1 MSRGDTFI
9 ELDGIVKVFPG
20 VRALDGVSFS
30 VKEGEVH
37 SLCGENGAGKSTLIK
52 VMTGV
57 HARDGGDYRVDGQSV
72 NFTSTS
78 EAIAAGVSCVYQELS
93 IASQL
98 DVAKNLFIGNLP
110 MKGKLVDHK
119 RLYKEA
125 EEILEILGMHISP
138 KTITGDLSVGQQ
150 QMIEIGRAL
159 TRNARLIIMDEP
171 TSSLSE
177 AETETLFTVI
187 HTLVERNI
195 AIIYISHK
203 LDEVMQLSDQIT
215 VIRDGK
221 NIISKPKDEFTTDE
235 LIANMIGRPLENLYL
250 KEPAEITTPMLEV
263 KNLTSPGVFRDI
275 SFTVRK
281 GEVVGFFGLV
291 GAGRSEIMRAI
302 FGVDKYTGGE
312 VIVDGKTLKG
322 GDPAR
327 AIEAGI
333 GFCTEDRKKEGLA
346 LRISILLNMTLV
358 KLKALSKAGVVDRH
372 AQREAA
378 DEYMKAISIKAP
390 SVNQLVG
397 NLSGGNQ
404 QKVVVAKWL
413 MMNPKVLI
421 VDEPTR
427 GIDVGS
433 KSEIYGILSDLA
445 KQGMAIIVVSSEIEE
460 IMGVCDRVVTI
471 YEGDLTADY
480 EITPELTREEIMA
493 SSIGQEY
500 TGKTRMTS
508 IDETIDERIE
518 AVEDVIAQTGS
529 DEKKTAEKAVA
540 EAKKEAMKAQAALEK
555 ARSAA
560 QEAGKGAK

>member
-1 MSRGDTFI
+1 MSKGDTFI
-9 ELDGIVKVFPG
+9 ELKGIVKLFPG
-20 VRALDGVSFS
+20 VRALDGVSFDIR
-30 VKEGEVH
+30 EGEVH

-57 HARDGGDYRVDGQSV
+57 HKRDGGDYLIDGKSV
-72 NFTSTS
+72 HFNSTT
-78 EAIAAGVSCVYQELS
+78 EGIAAGVSCVYQELS
-93 IASQL
+93 IAPQL
-98 DVAKNLFIGNLP
+98 DVAQNLFIGNLP
-110 MKGKLVDHK
+110 MKGGLIDHK
-119 RLYKEA
+119 MLYEKTT
-125 EEILEILGMHISP
+125 EILNELDMHISP
-138 KTITGDLSVGQQ
+138 KTIAGDLSVGQQ

-177 AETETLFTVI
+177 QETETLFNVI
-187 HTLVERNI
+187 RKLVDRNI

-203 LDEVMQLSDQIT
+203 LDEVMFLSDRIT

-221 NIISKPKDEFTTDE
+221 NIISKDKDQFTQDE

-263 KNLTSPGVFRDI
+263 KNLTRKGVFEDI

-291 GAGRSEIMRAI
+291 GAGRSEIMRAV
-302 FGVDKYTGGE
+302 FGVDKYDSGE
-312 VIVDGKTLKG
+312 VILDGKKLKG
-322 GDPAR
+322 GSPSA
-327 AIEAGI
+327 AIENGI

-346 LRISILLNMTLV
+346 LRLSILLNMTLV
-358 KLKALSKAGVVDRH
+358 RLPKLAKLGVIDRG
-372 AQREAA
+372 AQRKAA
-378 DEYMKAISIKAP
+378 DQYMKSISIKAP
-390 SVNQLVG
+390 SVQQLVG

-433 KSEIYGILSDLA
+433 KSEIYGLLSDLA

-460 IMGVCDRVVTI
+460 VMGVCDSIVTI
-471 YEGDLTADY
+471 YEGKKTAQLD
-480 EITPELTREEIMA
+480 ITPELTREEVLTYA
-493 SSIGQEY
+493 LGGNFSANFH
-500 TGKTRMTS
+500 
-508 IDETIDERIE
+508 DDL
-518 AVEDVIAQTGS
+518 
-529 DEKKTAEKAVA
+529 
-540 EAKKEAMKAQAALEK
+540 EAKKEAE
-555 ARSAA
+555 
-560 QEAGKGAK
+560 ENG

>member
-1 MSRGDTFI
+1 MSKGQTFI
-9 ELDGIVKVFPG
+9 ELKEIVKLFPG
-20 VRALDGVSFS
+20 VRALDGVSFD
-30 VKEGEVH
+30 VREGEVH

-52 VMTGV
+52 VLTGV
-57 HARDGGDYRVDGQSV
+57 HQRDGGDYLIDGKSV
-72 NFTSTS
+72 SFSSTT

-93 IASQL
+93 IAPQL

-110 MKGKLVDHK
+110 MKGGLVDHK
-119 RLYKEA
+119 TLYAKA
-125 EEILEILGMHISP
+125 AEILAELDMPISP
-138 KTITGDLSVGQQ
+138 KTIAGDLSVGQQ

-177 AETETLFTVI
+177 SETETLFNVI
-187 HTLVERNI
+187 KKLVEKNI

-203 LDEVMQLSDQIT
+203 LDEVMFLSDRIT
-215 VIRDGK
+215 VIRDGQ
-221 NIISKPKDEFTTDE
+221 NIISKAKDEFTQEE

-263 KNLTSPGVFRDI
+263 RNLTRKGVFEDV

-302 FGVDKYTGGE
+302 FGVDKYNSGE
-312 VIVDGKTLKG
+312 VLVDGAKLRG
-322 GDPAR
+322 GSPAA
-327 AIEAGI
+327 AIKAGI

-346 LRISILLNMTLV
+346 LRLSILLNMTLV
-358 KLKALSKAGVVDRH
+358 RLPFLSKLGVVDRK
-372 AQREAA
+372 AQKAAA
-378 DEYMKAISIKAP
+378 DEYMQSISVKAP

-413 MMNPKVLI
+413 MMSPKVLI

-460 IMGVCDRVVTI
+460 IMGVCDSVVTVF
-471 YEGDLTADY
+471 EGKKTAQLD
-480 EITPELTREEIMA
+480 ITPELTREEVLTYA
-493 SSIGQEY
+493 LG
-500 TGKTRMTS
+500 GNFNPAFH
-508 IDETIDERIE
+508 DDLE
-518 AVEDVIAQTGS
+518 AR
-529 DEKKTAEKAVA
+529 
-540 EAKKEAMKAQAALEK
+540 KEAEQN
-555 ARSAA
+555 
-560 QEAGKGAK
+560 G

>member
-1 MSRGDTFI
+1 MSKGQTFI
-9 ELDGIVKVFPG
+9 ELKEIVKLFPG
-20 VRALDGVSFS
+20 VRALDGVSFD
-30 VKEGEVH
+30 VREGEVH

-52 VMTGV
+52 VLTGV
-57 HARDGGDYRVDGQSV
+57 HQRDGGDYLIDGKSV
-72 NFTSTS
+72 SFSSTT

-93 IASQL
+93 IAPQL

-110 MKGKLVDHK
+110 MKGGLVDHK
-119 RLYKEA
+119 TLYAKA
-125 EEILEILGMHISP
+125 AEILAELDMPISP
-138 KTITGDLSVGQQ
+138 KTIAGDLSVGQQ

-177 AETETLFTVI
+177 AETETLFHVI
-187 HTLVERNI
+187 KKLVDKNI

-203 LDEVMQLSDQIT
+203 LDEVMFLSDRIT
-215 VIRDGK
+215 VIRDGQ
-221 NIISKPKDEFTTDE
+221 NIISKTKGEFTQEE
-235 LIANMIGRPLENLYL
+235 LIANMIGRPLEHLYL

-263 KNLTSPGVFRDI
+263 KNLTRKGVFEDV
-275 SFTVRK
+275 SFTVRR

-302 FGVDKYTGGE
+302 FGVDKYHAGE
-312 VIVDGKTLKG
+312 VWVDGAKLKG
-322 GDPAR
+322 GNPAA
-327 AIEAGI
+327 AIKAGI

-346 LRISILLNMTLV
+346 LRLSILLNMTLV
-358 KLKALSKAGVVDRH
+358 RLPFLSKLGVVDRK
-372 AQREAA
+372 AQKAAA
-378 DEYMKAISIKAP
+378 DEYMQSISVKAP

-413 MMNPKVLI
+413 MMSPKVLI

-460 IMGVCDRVVTI
+460 IMGVCDSVVTVF
-471 YEGDLTADY
+471 EGKKTAQLD
-480 EITPELTREEIMA
+480 ITPELTREEVLTYA
-493 SSIGQEY
+493 LG
-500 TGKTRMTS
+500 GNFNP
-508 IDETIDERIE
+508 DFHGDLE
-518 AVEDVIAQTGS
+518 AR
-529 DEKKTAEKAVA
+529 
-540 EAKKEAMKAQAALEK
+540 KEAEQN
-555 ARSAA
+555 
-560 QEAGKGAK
+560 G